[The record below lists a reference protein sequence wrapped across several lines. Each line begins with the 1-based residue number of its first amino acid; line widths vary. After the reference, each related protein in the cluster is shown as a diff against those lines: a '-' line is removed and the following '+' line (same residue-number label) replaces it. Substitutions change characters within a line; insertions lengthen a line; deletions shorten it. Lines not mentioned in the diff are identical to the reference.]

1 MSSSVCIILVNFK
14 NEQKTV
20 DCLRALEKSTV
31 QPACVCIVD
40 NASTEKSKQLFWSHT
55 FKFKVRWIWNEKNHG
70 FAAACNQGIR
80 AVQDEFADSYIWL
93 LNNDTLP
100 EPEAL
105 QKMLEKAEATHA
117 GITGSL
123 IKKANGEFS
132 GGVCFIHPKLATV
145 RRPSSPEETGFD
157 YVEGSSFLISP
168 ECLKKTGLLSE
179 DYFLYF
185 EESDYCQKAKRNGF
199 SLAWATDSI
208 IWHDIGSS
216 TGSEIAKGAVPY
228 FIDCLMIRNRIHY
241 GLKNGYP
248 AASVLAGL
256 FISLGLRLKRLQFTR
271 VATIFAITLSTHLFK
286 KFVERNGGYYEIPR

>member
-1 MSSSVCIILVNFK
+1 MSSSVCVILVNFK

-20 DCLRALEKSTV
+20 DCLRALEKSTI
-31 QPACVCIVD
+31 QPACVCVVD
-40 NASTEKSKQLFWSHT
+40 NASTEESKRFFLSQT
-55 FKFKVRWIWNEKNHG
+55 FGVQVRWIWNKENRG

-80 AVQDEFADSYIWL
+80 ALREEFASTYIWL

-100 EPEAL
+100 EADAL
-105 QKMLEKAEATHA
+105 QKLLEKAIATQA
-117 GITGSL
+117 GITGSQ

-145 RRPSSPEETGFD
+145 RRPGSPDDTGFD

-168 ECLKKTGLLSE
+168 DCLKKTGLLSE

-185 EESDYCQKAKRNGF
+185 EESDYCWQAKRKGF
-199 SLAWATDSI
+199 TLAWATDSV

-228 FIDCLMIRNRIHY
+228 FIDCLMIRNRIHFA
-241 GLKNGYP
+241 LKNGFP
-248 AASVLAGL
+248 TASVLVG
-256 FISLGLRLKRLQFTR
+256 FVISLLLRLKRFQVSR
-271 VATIFAITLSTHLFK
+271 IITIIAITLSKKQFK
-286 KFVERNGGYYEIPR
+286 KFVERNGGYYEI

>member
-1 MSSSVCIILVNFK
+1 MSSACVILVNFK
-14 NEQKTV
+14 NEEKTV
-20 DCLRALEKSTV
+20 NCLRALEKSTV
-31 QPACVCIVD
+31 QPTYVCVVD
-40 NASTEKSKQLFWSHT
+40 NASTEKSRQFFESNS
-55 FKFKVRWIWNEKNHG
+55 FKFDVHWIWNKENRG
-70 FAAACNQGIR
+70 FAAGCNQGIQ
-80 AVQDEFADSYIWL
+80 AAIKEHEGSFIWL
-93 LNNDTLP
+93 LNNDTQP
-100 EPEAL
+100 EPTAL
-105 QKMLEKAEATHA
+105 EKLLEKAKATGA

-123 IKKANGEFS
+123 IKKSNGDFS
-132 GGVCFIHPKLATV
+132 GGVCFIHPKFASV
-145 RRPSSPEETGFD
+145 RRPRSPEETGFD

-168 ECLKKTGLLSE
+168 ECLKKTGPLSE

-248 AASVLAGL
+248 TLSLWIGL
-256 FISLGLRLKRLQFTR
+256 FISLGIRLKRLQFSR
-271 VATIFAITLSTHLFK
+271 VATILAITLSTRTFK
-286 KFVERNGGYYEIPR
+286 TFIERNGGYYEIQN